1 VGIIRSPPFLFE
13 WIIDMNDTTK
23 RTLLISL
30 AAIVILV
37 AVFVDPKEMAKGA
50 AKDAAV
56 EKIDTTQKQICLNA
70 FNAIKIGSYETK
82 ITEQQ
87 LLLSASSGKDNA
99 GVIKANLRLAELKT
113 VRKLL
118 DKANLRLAELKTVRK
133 LLDKVVNNPKLNC
146 VKHLGE
152 EYTLIKK

>member
-1 VGIIRSPPFLFE
+1 
-13 WIIDMNDTTK
+13 MNDTTK

-37 AVFVDPKEMAKGA
+37 AVFVDPKEMAKG
-50 AKDAAV
+50 AAV

-118 DKANLRLAELKTVRK
+118 DT
-133 LLDKVVNNPKLNC
+133 VVNNPKLNC
-146 VKHLGE
+146 VEHLGE
-152 EYTLIKK
+152 EYTIIKK

>member
-37 AVFVDPKEMAKGA
+37 AVFVDPKEMAKG
-50 AKDAAV
+50 AAV

-118 DKANLRLAELKTVRK
+118 DT
-133 LLDKVVNNPKLNC
+133 VVNNPKLNC
-146 VKHLGE
+146 VEHLGE
-152 EYTLIKK
+152 EYTIIKK